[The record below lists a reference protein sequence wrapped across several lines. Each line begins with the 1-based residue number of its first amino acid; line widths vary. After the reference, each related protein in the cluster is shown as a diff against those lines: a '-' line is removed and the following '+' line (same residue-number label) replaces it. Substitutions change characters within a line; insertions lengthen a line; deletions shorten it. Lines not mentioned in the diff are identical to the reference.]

1 MIIINFINN
10 YPVLESYGLKHQ
22 KKKKKKKNETIK
34 IMLL

>member
-22 KKKKKKKNETIK
+22 KKKKKKNETIK